1 MTEKELRQKMNA
13 ADRRVSKQIQSAVIA
28 VLVHGMK
35 WRHAAIKHDVTESG
49 ICRCIQRLDLKST
62 VLDNQST

>member
-1 MTEKELRQKMNA
+1 MNEKNLTEKMNA
-13 ADRRVSKQIQSAVIA
+13 ADRRVSKQIQLAVID

-49 ICRCIQRLDLKST
+49 ICRCVKRLGLR
-62 VLDNQST
+62 